1 MTDQLFRIKQVL
13 EILPIGR
20 STWWEGVRSGVYPE
34 PIKLGPRTTCW
45 RSSEVHAV
53 AQYGLDWRR
62 ALEG

>member
-45 RSSEVHAV
+45 RS
-53 AQYGLDWRR
+53 R
-62 ALEG
+62 AYNS